1 MPNNNVAKLNL
12 SPVSI
17 DTATGRTK
25 EVLEAGRKSAGS
37 IPNMYA
43 GMANVPALLDNYL
56 HGYQLF
62 RNESTFTAPEQELV
76 FLTIARFN
84 ECTYCV
90 AAHSFIAHNVSKTPD
105 QAVQAIRNDTLIE
118 EPKLQAL
125 AIFTK
130 IMVESRGKPIPDN
143 LAAFLGAGYTEKN
156 VLDIILAIAVKTISN
171 YSNHVLHTEVDRM
184 FADQVWSPKA

>member
-1 MPNNNVAKLNL
+1 MLNNNIATLNL
-12 SPVSI
+12 PPVSI

-43 GMANVPALLDNYL
+43 GMANSPALLDNYL

-62 RNESTFTAPEQELV
+62 RNETTFTAPEQELV
-76 FLTIARFN
+76 FLAIARAN

-90 AAHSFIAHNVSKTPD
+90 AAHSFIAHHVSKTPD
-105 QAVQAIRNDTLIE
+105 QAVQAIRNDTVIE
-118 EPKLQAL
+118 EPKLQVL
-125 AIFTK
+125 ATFTK
-130 IMVESRGKPIPDN
+130 IMVESRGKPTQED
-143 LAAFLGAGYTEKN
+143 LAAFLNAGYTEKN

-171 YSNHVLHTEVDRM
+171 YSNHVLHTKVDKM
-184 FADQVWSPKA
+184 FADQAWSPKA